1 MQMSSAVAD
10 PIHVALKF
18 LAVGCIEEMLV
29 DDAEALVAFL
39 EPLNVA
45 PRGVSL
51 VHVWSLSER
60 HRMREALRR
69 CLEQTEKMP
78 EAEEFQPLLGL
89 LLFFNNEPG
98 WQAVCERV
106 MDSPTAPADG
116 KRLAASLLDG
126 SFGKKKPEAEEKAAA
141 LAASDAAAAVE
152 AHAAVDY
159 AAFGAYMRA

>member
-1 MQMSSAVAD
+1 MTSAVAD

-29 DDAEALVAFL
+29 DEAEALVAFL

-51 VHVWSLSER
+51 VQVWSLSER

-69 CLEQTEKMP
+69 CQEQTEKMP

-89 LLFFNNEPG
+89 LLFFNNEPS
-98 WQAVCERV
+98 WRQVCERV

-116 KRLAASLLDG
+116 KRLAGSLLDG
-126 SFGKKKPEAEEKAAA
+126 SFGKKKPDAEEKAAA
-141 LAASDAAAAVE
+141 AADAAAN
-152 AHAAVDY
+152 AHPAVDY
-159 AAFGAYMRA
+159 AAFGAYLRA

>member
-1 MQMSSAVAD
+1 MSSAVAD

-29 DDAEALVAFL
+29 DEAEALVAFL

-69 CLEQTEKMP
+69 CQEQAEKMP
-78 EAEEFQPLLGL
+78 DAEEFQPLLGL
-89 LLFFNNEPG
+89 LLFFNNEPS
-98 WQAVCERV
+98 WRAACDRV
-106 MDSPTAPADG
+106 VDSPTATPEG

-126 SFGKKKPEAEEKAAA
+126 TFGKKKGGA
-141 LAASDAAAAVE
+141 DDTAAAVKS
-152 AHAAVDY
+152 AALTAQAPIDY
-159 AAFGAYMRA
+159 AALGAYMRA